1 LRGLARAFLYQ
12 QRFSF
17 SLDETRQL
25 WKVGTGRLLSFWADA
40 YHKWKCRQLD
50 LKKIYKKATPPM
62 AQPWQTI
69 ECITTDE
76 GPLELRQRGDRDFLI
91 TVDGR
96 VLMNSMAHRSE
107 VALGQLACGQLTD
120 ASHPRVLV
128 GGLGM
133 GFTLKAVLD
142 TLPATGRV
150 VVAELNP
157 VVLDWCRGPLAV
169 LTENATADTRVDVD
183 VCDVAHLIRRYATG
197 DLQEKFDA
205 IILDLYTGPYV
216 RSHRRDD
223 PLYGSIAISTTR
235 AALKPGG
242 VFAVWGE
249 NYDTGFAKRLADSGF
264 TTTLHRSG
272 KGGSRHV
279 VYLGRT

>member
-1 LRGLARAFLYQ
+1 
-12 QRFSF
+12 
-17 SLDETRQL
+17 
-25 WKVGTGRLLSFWADA
+25 
-40 YHKWKCRQLD
+40 
-50 LKKIYKKATPPM
+50 M
-62 AQPWQTI
+62 AQPWRTI
-69 ECITTDE
+69 ENISTE
-76 GPLELRQRGDRDFLI
+76 AGPLELRQRGDRDFLI

-107 VALGQLACGQLTD
+107 VVLGQVACGHLTD
-120 ASHPRVLV
+120 TTHPRVLV

-157 VVLDWCRGPLAV
+157 VVAKWCRGPLAV
-169 LTENATADTRVDVD
+169 LTDNATADTRVEVD
-183 VCDVAHLIRRYATG
+183 ICDVAHLIRRCAKG
-197 DLQEKFDA
+197 DPQEKFDA

-223 PLYGSIAISTTR
+223 PLYGSLAINSTR
-235 AALKPGG
+235 AALRPGG

-249 NYDTGFAKRLADSGF
+249 NHDAGFAKRLADAGF
-264 TTTLHRSG
+264 ETTLHRSG
-272 KGGSRHV
+272 KGGPRHV
-279 VYLGRT
+279 VYLGRM